1 MNRWRESEMEI
12 EIYRASDGYGESA
25 VTPPTE
31 KAYKKN
37 NKDGSYNWYIKINTL
52 EELMELVKKE
62 YSIIIYEDMM
72 VIYDDYIE

>member
-1 MNRWRESEMEI
+1 MEI

-25 VTPPTE
+25 VTRPTE

-72 VIYDDYIE
+72 MIYDDYIE

>member
-1 MNRWRESEMEI
+1 MEI

>member
-1 MNRWRESEMEI
+1 MEI
-12 EIYRASDGYGESA
+12 EIYRASDGYGESSL
-25 VTPPTE
+25 TQPTE

>member
-1 MNRWRESEMEI
+1 MEI
-12 EIYRASDGYGESA
+12 EICRASDGYGESTI
-25 VTPPTE
+25 TPPTE
-31 KAYKKN
+31 KAYKKY

-72 VIYDDYIE
+72 MIYDDYIS

>member
-1 MNRWRESEMEI
+1 MEI
-12 EIYRASDGYGESA
+12 EICRVSDGYDDIA
-25 VTPPTE
+25 LTPPTE
-31 KAYKKN
+31 KAYKKY

-72 VIYDDYIE
+72 VIYDDYIES